1 MPYKVNDFYKVGL
14 TLLPFFYLGRF
25 ISQGGRPTM
34 SYGLRSASFLSWHLL
49 EGKTAILPNPER
61 GRGT

>member
-1 MPYKVNDFYKVGL
+1 
-14 TLLPFFYLGRF
+14 
-25 ISQGGRPTM
+25 M
-34 SYGLRSASFLSWHLL
+34 SYGLRSAAFLSWHLL